1 MEVTVVGD
9 VVVSGFPRKTPSE
22 DSSPGGA
29 AFDLL
34 HGNSLTI
41 GNLEAP
47 LTDGV
52 EQAHKLVTMRT
63 PPSGAQE
70 LADFGFDA
78 VSLATNHA
86 LDYGNEGM
94 RDTVR
99 ALDQSGVAHAGF
111 GENLAE
117 ANRPK
122 TLNVANESVAFFS
135 FCAALPL
142 GFNATERSAGI
153 ASIRIRQH
161 FEYDSG
167 FLDET
172 PGTPPYVHS
181 VAHEPDVQ
189 TAERL
194 IAEAKESHDRVIV
207 AMHWGVPFCYL
218 PEAQGPLAEYQRP
231 LAHRMVDAGADL
243 IIGHHPHCL
252 HPAEFYG
259 SGLVLYSTGNF
270 VFDWCDGW
278 RPDSMVP
285 KEDAHLAAP
294 YKAVLM
300 SGPWYESAV
309 FRVEFDASGGP
320 RLRLVPIELDSD
332 SQPVHPHPNAAERII
347 TNFVENSRKLVP
359 SISIDSDG
367 WIHADAQSTPQSRGR

>member
-9 VVVSGFPRKTPSE
+9 VVVSGFPRNTSSE
-22 DSSPGGA
+22 DPRPGDA

-34 HGNSLTI
+34 QGSDLTI

-47 LTDGV
+47 LTDSA
-52 EQAHKLVTMRT
+52 EQAHKLVTMKT
-63 PPSGAQE
+63 PTSGARE

-99 ALDQSGVAHAGF
+99 ALDQAGVAHSGF
-111 GENLAE
+111 GEDTAD
-117 ANRPK
+117 ANRP
-122 TLNVANESVAFFS
+122 TTVTAAGQTVAFFS

-142 GFNATERSAGI
+142 GFNATDRSAGI
-153 ASIRIRQH
+153 ASIRIRQQ

-181 VAHEPDVQ
+181 AAHEPDVR

-194 IAEAKESHDRVIV
+194 ITEAKESHDRVVV
-207 AMHWGVPFCYL
+207 ALHWGVPFCYL

-231 LAHRMVDAGADL
+231 LAHRLVDAGADL

-252 HPAEFYG
+252 HPAEFYR
-259 SGLVLYSTGNF
+259 SGIILYSTGNF

-278 RPDSMVP
+278 SPDSMVP
-285 KEDAHLAAP
+285 KEDVHLSAP
-294 YKAVLM
+294 YRAVLM

-309 FRVEFDASGGP
+309 FRIDFDAAGGP
-320 RLRLVPIELDSD
+320 RLRLDPIELDSD
-332 SQPVHPHPNAAERII
+332 SQPVHPLPEVAERII
-347 TNFVENSRKLVP
+347 SEFLDDSRQLDP
-359 SISIDSDG
+359 SVTIDADG
-367 WIHADAQSTPQSRGR
+367 WIHADPMTPSRQ